1 MIETG
6 LVVILKM
13 ALTAGGVISG
23 GEAMRLPARRCGV
36 RRAEAMRQMGDF
48 QTITLAVSDAIATI
62 TLNRPERLNA
72 FDARMM
78 RELIAAF
85 DRTDKDD
92 AVKAVVLTGAGERAF
107 CAGADISMG
116 AQAFDYDRR
125 DPDDLA
131 PLSERGESRDGAGLV
146 SLRIFDSLKPV
157 IAAVNGAAVGAG
169 ATMILSAD
177 FRLAAETARFAFVFN
192 RRGIAPEAASSW
204 FLPRLVGMPTALR
217 WCYSGAFVPANE
229 ALEHGLVQSVHAQ
242 HELAAAAT
250 AFARSLVE
258 NSAPVSVALTR
269 QLMWRM
275 LGASHPMEAH
285 RFDSRAVYARG
296 SQADAKEGIAAFLE
310 RRAAVFSDKVSE
322 DLPDIWRGWEQPP
335 FDI

>member
-1 MIETG
+1 M
-6 LVVILKM
+6 
-13 ALTAGGVISG
+13 S
-23 GEAMRLPARRCGV
+23 
-36 RRAEAMRQMGDF
+36 DF
-48 QTITLAVSDAIATI
+48 ETITLAVGDGIATI

-85 DRTDKDD
+85 DRTDQDD
-92 AVKAVVLTGAGERAF
+92 EVRAVILTAAGERAF

-116 AQAFDYDRR
+116 EKAFDYDRR
-125 DPDDLA
+125 DPADLA

-146 SLRIFDSLKPV
+146 SLRIFESLKPV

-169 ATMILSAD
+169 VTMILPAD
-177 FRLAAETARFAFVFN
+177 FRLAAETARFAFLFN

-217 WCYSGAFVPANE
+217 WCYTGAFVHASE
-229 ALEHGLVQSVHAQ
+229 ALEHGLVQSVHPQ
-242 HELAAAAT
+242 KDLLPAAT
-250 AFARSLVE
+250 TFARSLVE

-275 LGASHPMEAH
+275 QGAAHPMDAH

-310 RRAAVFSDKVSE
+310 RRPAAFTDKVSK
-322 DLPDIWRGWEQPP
+322 DLPDIWGGWEQPT

>member
-1 MIETG
+1 M
-6 LVVILKM
+6 
-13 ALTAGGVISG
+13 S
-23 GEAMRLPARRCGV
+23 
-36 RRAEAMRQMGDF
+36 DF
-48 QTITLAVSDAIATI
+48 ATIILAVSEGIATI

-78 RELIAAF
+78 NELIAAF
-85 DRTDKDD
+85 DRTDEDD
-92 AVKAVVLTGAGERAF
+92 EVKAVVLTGAGERAF
-107 CAGADISMG
+107 CAGADLSTG
-116 AQAFDYDRR
+116 AEAFDYDRR
-125 DPDDLA
+125 DPADLA
-131 PLSERGESRDGAGLV
+131 PLSEAGESRDGAGLV

-157 IAAVNGAAVGAG
+157 ITAVNGAAVGAG
-169 ATMILSAD
+169 ATMILPSD
-177 FRLAAETARFAFVFN
+177 FRFAAEKARFAFVFN

-217 WCYSGAFVPANE
+217 WCYSGAFVSASE
-229 ALEHGLVQSVHAQ
+229 ALEHGLVQAVHPQEDLLASAQ
-242 HELAAAAT
+242 

-258 NSAPVSVALTR
+258 NSAPVSLALTR

-275 LGASHPMEAH
+275 QGVSHPMEAH

-310 RRAAVFSDKVSE
+310 RRTAVFTDKVSE
-322 DLPDIWRGWEQPP
+322 DLPDIWRGWELPA